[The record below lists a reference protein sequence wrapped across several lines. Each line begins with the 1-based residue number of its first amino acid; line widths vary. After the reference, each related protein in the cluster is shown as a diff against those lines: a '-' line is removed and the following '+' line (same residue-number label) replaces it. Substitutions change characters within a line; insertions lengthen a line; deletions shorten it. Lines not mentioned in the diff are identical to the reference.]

1 MRGTCGRGFAL
12 NVLFNIFK
20 AITAQNALL
29 QCEIHILAEFN
40 NPQQRRFVTI
50 SLVKY
55 ILFLIN
61 SV

>member
-1 MRGTCGRGFAL
+1 MESGFAL

-29 QCEIHILAEFN
+29 QFEVHILAKFN
-40 NPQQRRFVTI
+40 TPQQVLFRCIKRK
-50 SLVKY
+50 L
-55 ILFLIN
+55 LFLIN